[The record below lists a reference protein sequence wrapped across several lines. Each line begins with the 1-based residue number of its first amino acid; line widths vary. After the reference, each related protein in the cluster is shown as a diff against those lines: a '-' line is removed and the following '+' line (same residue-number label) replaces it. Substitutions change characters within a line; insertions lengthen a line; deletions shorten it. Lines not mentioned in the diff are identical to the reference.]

1 MGAYYYDL
9 NTYFRNKFGER
20 VHKLT
25 VDAGF
30 DCPNRDGRI
39 ATGGCIFCNPKGSGT
54 GQHARG
60 LSIREQ
66 LERSKAPVARRF
78 KAYKYIAYFQ
88 AFTNTYAPVPRLKA
102 AYDEALAVP
111 DIVGLSIGTR
121 PDCISEDALA
131 LLSEYARRCLVWI
144 EYGLQSAHDRTLAAI
159 RRGHDVRCFIDAVER
174 TRNRGMAICAHVILG
189 LPGESRRDMR
199 ETARLVADLGL
210 DGIKLHLLYVI
221 RGTPLEKHY
230 RQGDYRCLGQSEYAD
245 LVCDV
250 IERLPPQTVIQ
261 RVTGDP
267 HPRELVAPRWALA
280 KKQTIEMIHARFE
293 ARQTR
298 QGRRY
303 RPKSAGTHEGREDGL
318 KP

>member
-9 NTYFRNKFGER
+9 NTYFRSMFGER

-39 ATGGCIFCNPKGSGT
+39 ASGGCIYCNPQGSGT
-54 GQHARG
+54 GLHARG

-66 LERSKAPVARRF
+66 LERSKAPVTRRF
-78 KAYKYIAYFQ
+78 KARKFIAYFQ
-88 AFTNTYAPVPRLKA
+88 SFSNTYAPLPILRK

-121 PDCISEDALA
+121 PDCIDEDVLA
-131 LLSEYARRCLVWI
+131 LLSDYARQRLVWV
-144 EYGLQSAHDRTLAAI
+144 EYGLQSAHDRTLTAI
-159 RRGHDVRCFIDAVER
+159 RRGHDVSCFIDAVER
-174 TRNRGMAICAHVILG
+174 TRNRGIAICAHVILG
-189 LPGESRRDMR
+189 LPGESRQNML

-221 RGTPLEKHY
+221 RDTPLAEAYQK
-230 RQGDYRCLGQSEYAD
+230 GEYRCLEQAEYTD

-250 IERLPPQTVIQ
+250 IERLPTDMVIQ
-261 RVTGDP
+261 RITGDP
-267 HPRELVAPRWALA
+267 HPRELVAPAWALE
-280 KKQTIEMIHARFE
+280 KKATIEMIHARFE
-293 ARQTR
+293 ARQTL
-298 QGRRY
+298 QGSHY
-303 RPKSAGTHEGREDGL
+303 RPPDGQ
-318 KP
+318 PR